1 LRTSIGANAG
11 PAWRECRW
19 RAVARRL
26 AARPRF
32 DWPPRHHYIVVMKYR
47 QIPGT
52 GVFVSELCLGAMTFG
67 GGDGV
72 WGMIGN
78 LDQKAVDELVHAAL
92 DAGINF
98 FDTANVYGFGA
109 SETLL
114 GKSLGARRRD
124 VVLATKVRG
133 RMGAGPNQI
142 GLSRVHIMQSVEE
155 SLKRLGTDYIDLY
168 QIHGYDPLADFDD
181 IMRTLDDLVRSGK
194 VRYVGASN
202 LAAWHLMKSLGI
214 SRHLHLEA
222 FRTIQSYYS
231 LAGRDLEREVIPLLK
246 DQNVGLLVWS
256 PLAGGFISGKFTRNN
271 QDADGR
277 RARFDFPP
285 IDKEKAFRIID
296 VLAQVGK
303 AHGCSPARVALGWL
317 LAQSAVTS
325 VIIGA
330 KRKDQL
336 DDNLKSVELALSAEE
351 MAKLDQVSAL
361 APEYPG
367 WMFAAQLSD
376 RMPGTKRTVPVRNS

>member
-1 LRTSIGANAG
+1 
-11 PAWRECRW
+11 
-19 RAVARRL
+19 
-26 AARPRF
+26 
-32 DWPPRHHYIVVMKYR
+32 MKYR
-47 QIPGT
+47 QIPKT

-67 GGDGV
+67 GGSVV

-78 LDQKAVDELVHAAL
+78 LDQKGVDELVHASL

-114 GKSLGARRRD
+114 GKALGPRRKD

-133 RMGAGPNQI
+133 RMGEGPNQI

-168 QIHGYDPLADFDD
+168 QIHGYDPLADFED
-181 IMRTLDDLVRSGK
+181 IMRTLNDLVRSGK

-202 LAAWHLMKSLGI
+202 LAAWHLMKSLGV
-214 SRHLHLEA
+214 SKNEKLEA

-246 DQNVGLLVWS
+246 DQGVGLLVWS
-256 PLAGGFISGKFTRNN
+256 PLAGGFLSGKFTRGNE
-271 QDADGR
+271 DADGR
-277 RARFDFPP
+277 RAKFDFPP
-285 IDKEKAFRIID
+285 VDREKAFRIID
-296 VLAQVGK
+296 VLVQIGT
-303 AHGCSPARVALGWL
+303 AHGCSAARVALSWL

-336 DDNLKSVELALSAEE
+336 DDNLKSVELTLSAEE
-351 MAKLDQVSAL
+351 LEKLDQVSAL
-361 APEYPG
+361 PREYPG

-376 RMPGTKRTVPVRNS
+376 RMPGTKRPMPVRNS